1 MALVAMSPPPM
12 SALMDVDRD
21 LGRGSTSSRMYAPT
35 YASPPTSPAKSEGEP
50 TVERAPE
57 SDPSSV
63 ASDVANAASSSPAA
77 QDLLSSSSSSSPPN
91 APPDASV
98 SSSPFAAA
106 SAVFKQVK
114 EQDSANGGGGLRR
127 AKDLPAFMSL
137 LPPVV
142 EFVEGSSRG
151 ALASLEGR
159 YEPINVPPKE
169 EEEKE
174 GEQNRWG
181 RSASVNGKTANG
193 SDKAGVSDNQNQ
205 KSTSA
210 PYYYTLE
217 TYL

>member
-63 ASDVANAASSSPAA
+63 ASDIANAASSSPAA
-77 QDLLSSSSSSSPPN
+77 QDLLSSTSSSSPLN

-114 EQDSANGGGGLRR
+114 EQDSANGGSGLRR

-169 EEEKE
+169 EEKE

-181 RSASVNGKTANG
+181 RSASVNGKTTVNG
-193 SDKAGVSDNQNQ
+193 SDKAGVSGNQNQ
-205 KSTSA
+205 
-210 PYYYTLE
+210 
-217 TYL
+217 